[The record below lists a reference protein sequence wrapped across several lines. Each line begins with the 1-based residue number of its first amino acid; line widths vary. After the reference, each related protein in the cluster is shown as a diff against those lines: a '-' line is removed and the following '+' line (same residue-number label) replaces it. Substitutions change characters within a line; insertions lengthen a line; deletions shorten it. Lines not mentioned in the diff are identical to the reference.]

1 MIGRHYAM
9 AAMPG
14 IPDPYATLGVR
25 PSATDAEIRAAYRRL
40 VQIHH
45 PDHNAGSADS
55 ARRFEEVQD
64 AYARVRELRG
74 AAAVSTAG
82 ARRRAQTGTSR
93 TGRARAR
100 SSPASAQSPPP
111 GADPAVEAR
120 LAEMEREL
128 KAARDAHAQA
138 IRDARRAREQAVR
151 DARTATEQTLRDVR
165 SAGGAT
171 GQTDRPSD
179 EELGYFSTDDSFSK
193 ILGDL
198 ASELTGH
205 LAEAKDSPVAHRI
218 SDLIDEL
225 GSKLTGEPRERDK
238 PSEHQ

>member
-1 MIGRHYAM
+1 M
-9 AAMPG
+9 AAVPG

-45 PDHNAGSADS
+45 PDHNGGSAES

-74 AAAVSTAG
+74 TAG
-82 ARRRAQTGTSR
+82 ASAAGAPRRAQGGTSR

-100 SSPASAQSPPP
+100 SSPGSAQAPPP
-111 GADPAVEAR
+111 GADPGVEDR

-128 KAARDAHAQA
+128 KAARDAREQA
-138 IRDARRAREQAVR
+138 IRVARRAREEAVR
-151 DARTATEQTLRDVR
+151 DARKATEETLRDVR
-165 SAGGAT
+165 NAGGAT
-171 GQTDRPSD
+171 GQPDRPSD

-198 ASELTGH
+198 AAELTGH
-205 LAEAKDSPVAHRI
+205 LAEARDSPAAHRI

-225 GSKLTGEPRERDK
+225 GSKLTGEPHKRDK
-238 PSEHQ
+238 PSDDH